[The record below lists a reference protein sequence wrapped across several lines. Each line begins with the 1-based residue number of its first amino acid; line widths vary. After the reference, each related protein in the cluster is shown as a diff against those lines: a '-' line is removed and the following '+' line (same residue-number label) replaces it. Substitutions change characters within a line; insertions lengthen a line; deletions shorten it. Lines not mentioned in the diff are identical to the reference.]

1 MNICALHD
9 DTKYLITGNYK
20 INACI
25 FNSISLFENLG
36 DFRSF
41 YTTILG
47 VK

>member
-1 MNICALHD
+1 MNIYTLHD
-9 DTKYLITGNYK
+9 DTKYLITGNHK

-25 FNSISLFENLG
+25 LTSISLFQNLG

-41 YTTILG
+41 YTVILG